1 MKAAA
6 LTGAL
11 AVSGRL
17 LEGEAG
23 AATPPIDKD
32 LDGVIEMHVHADPD
46 VRARCIDQLTLTR
59 QCKQNGYRGIMYKCH
74 DFITND
80 IAYLLRATVPGIE
93 VFGGIAL
100 NRNYGD
106 TVNVQAAKMATQ
118 VTGYYCRCIWMPT
131 YQSAFDMR
139 KKGGGVPVLDAQG
152 KVLPEVVKVMEICA
166 DADIIFATG
175 HSSPDECV
183 VLTAKAKEVG
193 VKKAVVTH
201 ASQAPW
207 KLSMDQA
214 KACIDNGAYL
224 EHSVLPYFKGPHAVI
239 PGYREQPQV
248 TMEEFASYI
257 ALAPDRQFISTDLG
271 QALNPNPVD
280 GMRTFIT
287 GLRKAGVKDD
297 VLVEVAMQHNDSYNE
312 SVFSFVNNIN
322 TPEGG
327 THLVGF
333 RNALTKTFN
342 DYARS
347 NKLLKDNEPN
357 LSGDDIREGLTA
369 IISVKIEDPQ
379 FEGQTKQKL
388 GNSEARSAVD
398 SVVSE
403 QLTYFLEQNPS
414 VAKTIVEKSVLAQRA
429 REAARRA
436 RDLTR
441 RKTALENTALPGKLA
456 DCSDKDPKNCEIYIV
471 EGDSA
476 GGSAKKA
483 RSRATQ
489 AILPLRGKILNVEKA
504 RLDKIFSNA
513 EIKAMI
519 TAFGTGIH
527 EDFDISKLRYHK
539 IVIMTD
545 ADVDGAHI
553 ATLMLTFI
561 YRFMPELIKQGH
573 VYLAKPPLYKLEKNK
588 KVWYAYSD
596 EELAAIINEVGRDQN
611 NKIQRYKGLGE
622 MDAEQLW
629 ETTMDPE
636 HRILL
641 KVCMDEETESEV
653 DLTFTTLMGD
663 QVEPRRKFIEENA
676 QFVKNL
682 DI

>member
-1 MKAAA
+1 MPSSRREFMKAAA

-118 VTGYYCRCIWMPT
+118 VTGHYCRCIWMPT

-239 PGYREQPQV
+239 PVPG
-248 TMEEFASYI
+248 TAAGHDGEFACI
-257 ALAPDRQFISTDLG
+257 APAPDRRSSARTRAGAQPQPF
-271 QALNPNPVD
+271 D
-280 GMRTFIT
+280 GMRVHHRAAQ
-287 GLRKAGVKDD
+287 GRG
-297 VLVEVAMQHNDSYNE
+297 
-312 SVFSFVNNIN
+312 
-322 TPEGG
+322 EG
-327 THLVGF
+327 
-333 RNALTKTFN
+333 RRAERR
-342 DYARS
+342 Y
-347 NKLLKDNEPN
+347 P
-357 LSGDDIREGLTA
+357 
-369 IISVKIEDPQ
+369 EDP
-379 FEGQTKQKL
+379 GHAA
-388 GNSEARSAVD
+388 GAG
-398 SVVSE
+398 
-403 QLTYFLEQNPS
+403 
-414 VAKTIVEKSVLAQRA
+414 LAF
-429 REAARRA
+429 RRA
-436 RDLTR
+436 
-441 RKTALENTALPGKLA
+441 
-456 DCSDKDPKNCEIYIV
+456 
-471 EGDSA
+471 GD
-476 GGSAKKA
+476 
-483 RSRATQ
+483 
-489 AILPLRGKILNVEKA
+489 
-504 RLDKIFSNA
+504 
-513 EIKAMI
+513 
-519 TAFGTGIH
+519 H
-527 EDFDISKLRYHK
+527 
-539 IVIMTD
+539 
-545 ADVDGAHI
+545 
-553 ATLMLTFI
+553 
-561 YRFMPELIKQGH
+561 
-573 VYLAKPPLYKLEKNK
+573 
-588 KVWYAYSD
+588 
-596 EELAAIINEVGRDQN
+596 
-611 NKIQRYKGLGE
+611 
-622 MDAEQLW
+622 
-629 ETTMDPE
+629 
-636 HRILL
+636 
-641 KVCMDEETESEV
+641 KVCK
-653 DLTFTTLMGD
+653 GA
-663 QVEPRRKFIEENA
+663 PAPGRIRRMY
-676 QFVKNL
+676 L
-682 DI
+682 